1 MNALSL
7 QYLEQIV
14 PIDEKA
20 TEFEVDGL
28 KAPQVLNQFLLSFNR
43 SLSKRNHLI
52 SLAQSN
58 DQAMA
63 KQEISISLMNLNM
76 TRIGEHIL
84 KMLLKP

>member
-1 MNALSL
+1 MSALSL

-28 KAPQVLNQFLLSFNR
+28 KAPQVLNQFLLSFNKKFIKKKP
-43 SLSKRNHLI
+43 SF

-63 KQEISISLMNLNM
+63 RQEISISLMNLNM